1 MIKVA
6 KTFLAISLAALAAC
20 GGNPETSRDTSTTG
34 TIGISVDETFQPII
48 ESQVHTFE
56 GIYKYAKINAQYKA
70 EGHVINDLLN
80 DSTRIAIISRKLNAE
95 EKAVFDQRKLTPR
108 YTKIAIDAVALIVNN
123 KNQDT
128 LLTMNELR
136 DILTGKITAWN
147 QLNTDSRLKDIAIV
161 FDNNNS
167 STARYMR
174 DTLMAGQPLPATAT
188 ASNSHSALI
197 DYVAKN
203 ENAIGVIGVNW
214 ISDRDDTTSLN
225 FLSKVKIVGVSAE
238 ENPITTD
245 SYFQPYQAYI
255 AQGEYP
261 LRRFWYI
268 ISTEG
273 RAGLGT
279 GFASYVA
286 SDKGQRIILKSGL
299 VPATMPVRIVGFNN
313 KAHKFRQ
320 E

>member
-1 MIKVA
+1 MIRAA
-6 KTFLAISLAALAAC
+6 KSLLVLSMLALAAC
-20 GGNPETSRDTSTTG
+20 GGDPKQKQDTSTTG
-34 TIGISVDETFQPII
+34 TISISVDESFQPII
-48 ESQVHTFE
+48 ESQVSTFE
-56 GIYKYAKINAQYKA
+56 GIYKYASINAQYKA
-70 EGHVINDLLN
+70 EGEVVKDLLN
-80 DSTRIAIISRKLNAE
+80 DSTRIAILARKLNDE
-95 EKAVFDQRKLTPR
+95 ESAVFEKRKLTPR
-108 YTKIAIDAVALIVNN
+108 YTKIAIDGIALIVNK

-128 LLTMNELR
+128 LLTMDQIRE
-136 DILTGKITAWN
+136 IFTGKTKSWSD
-147 QLNTDSRLKDIAIV
+147 LNADSKLKNIAIV

-174 DTLMAGQPLPATAT
+174 DTLMAGQSLPPNAS

-197 DYVAKN
+197 DYVTQN

-214 ISDRDDTTSLN
+214 ISDMDDTTSMN
-225 FLSKVKIVGVSAE
+225 FLNKIKVIGISTEA
-238 ENPITTD
+238 NPITTD

-261 LRRFWYI
+261 LRRYLYI

-279 GFASYVA
+279 GFAAYVA

-299 VPATMPVRIVGFNN
+299 VPATMPIRVVGFNN
-313 KAHKFRQ
+313 RASSFEQ
-320 E
+320 